1 MADPILIS
9 DPQLDDSTFTSAVQP
24 SVYTVQNTKFPI
36 NTEDSTVTLSAG
48 DVQESFGFTILD
60 LTGLGVTYE
69 INDYIQIT
77 NESEMNGIYFIQA
90 KTADSYTINLAYKD
104 SFATATP
111 SVQKYYNNYFNELRV
126 FAIKEGDSNETQI
139 GENSIK
145 SIPVDVSGVN
155 NATFN
160 ASGLI
165 KSILKTDYNITRFY
179 IEFKESYDEV
189 VSGEVSQGGSSWI
202 TDDVTG
208 CLVGQEVLTDPS
220 FSTGLTN
227 WDLSGANASYNA
239 GNTSF
244 DLTSTSGIRDDRSIQ
259 ILQELNIPKA
269 GTYNVVYNINNPSG
283 SSLVCRLVWQVSYTS
298 FSTSI
303 VSISQTVTSSTSFNF
318 DADLLLQP
326 MVNYDG
332 SDASIGLLVVDRNCQ
347 QGSCGNLVQIED
359 LSITS
364 QDCTRKFFGQLGVNQ
379 FQDSNAFNLK
389 DKVFGLQ
396 STYLTGQFL
405 TNESQRFKYFD
416 NNELKLWYLINPF
429 ILNDDGNGKSSS
441 TFEEVAYYD
450 ISGNQLETQQLPS
463 DYTIT
468 GIDNI
473 DFNGFISEFGI
484 PDKAYYAIV
493 NVYYVPDNLITAND
507 NGTFDDCTTF
517 DLTAIDGS
525 LQSPI
530 CSGVPSS
537 FSIIKPLESA
547 YPELS
552 TGVNEAVLSD
562 ESIFSIVGN
571 VYIMECDIEDNS
583 GIFQNDASICL
594 IPYKD
599 NGSGNI
605 YDISNINIESSYKFE
620 IGGGFKRIRTTFEAL
635 DSDFQFCLASFIP
648 DGGTQPSAAVYNI
661 TNLYATGPRI
671 DLSSGARVDID
682 QECRTQEIQ
691 LKWYNSEGG
700 WEYWTFTAKKD
711 HKYKVSKGTE
721 IKKDVTLNFA
731 SGLSEYEY
739 TSTNVRPQTVVRSQ
753 YLTQAEVEKLA
764 LIKESI
770 DVRDITT
777 GEVVVQVDR
786 NSVTYR
792 KETDKLFTIEFTVS
806 YPNRQTVSI

>member
-189 VSGEVSQGGSSWI
+189 VNGEVSQGGSAWI

-208 CLVGQEVLTDPS
+208 CLVGQEALTDPS

-227 WDLSGANASYNA
+227 WTLGGANASYNA

-244 DLTSTSGIRDDRSIQ
+244 DLTSTSGGISNRKMFISQRLTITKDGEFNVSFNISNSSNSIIYYRVGWSVAATAGSGYTSN
-259 ILQELNIPKA
+259 IL
-269 GTYNVVYNINNPSG
+269 YG
-283 SSLVCRLVWQVSYTS
+283 SSSSSNISINQVALV
-298 FSTSI
+298 
-303 VSISQTVTSSTSFNF
+303 SQYK
-318 DADLLLQP
+318 D
-326 MVNYDG
+326 YDG
-332 SDASIGLLVVDRNCQ
+332 QSSKIFLEVVDYSCQ
-347 QGSCGNLVQIED
+347 QGTCGNLIQAED
-359 LSITS
+359 FSLTPN
-364 QDCTRKFFGQLGVNQ
+364 DCTRKFFGELGVNQ
-379 FQDSNAFNLK
+379 FQDANGFNLK

-450 ISGNQLETQQLPS
+450 ISGNQLETQQLSS

-493 NVYYVPDNLITAND
+493 NVYYVPDNLVTAND

-525 LQSPI
+525 LQA
-530 CSGVPSS
+530 PSCDPVDNES
-537 FSIIKPLESA
+537 NIKPLESA

-552 TGVNEAVLSD
+552 TGVNEAVLSA

-571 VYIMECDIEDNS
+571 VYIMECDIED
-583 GIFQNDASICL
+583 GGGFLQNDASICL

-605 YDISNINIESSYKFE
+605 YDISNINIESTYTYEENS
-620 IGGGFKRIRTTFEAL
+620 GFKRIRTTFEAL

-648 DGGTQPSAAVYNI
+648 DGGTKPNVAVFNI

-721 IKKDVTLNFA
+721 IKKDVTLDFA

>member
-126 FAIKEGDSNETQI
+126 FAIKEGDTNETQI

-208 CLVGQEVLTDPS
+208 CLVAQEVLTDPS

-227 WDLSGANASYNA
+227 WDLSGTNASYNA

-244 DLTSTSGIRDDRSIQ
+244 DLTSTSPAYSNRAMTISQRISLTKDG
-259 ILQELNIPKA
+259 E
-269 GTYNVVYNINNPSG
+269 YNFVFNINNPS
-283 SSLVCRLVWQVSYTS
+283 SANVFYRVAWLVATTATSGYTVTVFNGVS
-298 FSTSI
+298 
-303 VSISQTVTSSTSFNF
+303 TSSTISINQI
-318 DADLLLQP
+318 ALLSQYKD
-326 MVNYDG
+326 YDG
-332 SDASIGLLVVDRNCQ
+332 QDSKIILQVTDNSCGT
-347 QGSCGNLVQIED
+347 GSCGNLIQAED
-359 LSITS
+359 FSISS
-364 QDCTRKFFGQLGVNQ
+364 QDCTRKFFGELGVNQ
-379 FQDSNAFNLK
+379 FQDANGFNLK

-441 TFEEVAYYD
+441 TFEEVSYYD
-450 ISGNQLETQQLPS
+450 ISGNQLETQQLSS
-463 DYTIT
+463 DYTLT
-468 GIDNI
+468 GIDNV
-473 DFNGFISEFGI
+473 DFNDFISQFGI
-484 PDKAYYAIV
+484 PTNAYYAIV

-507 NGTFDDCTTF
+507 NGTFDDCNTF

-525 LQSPI
+525 SQSPI

-552 TGVNEAVLSD
+552 TGVNEAVLSA

-583 GIFQNDASICL
+583 GFLQNDASICL
-594 IPYKD
+594 IPYKN

-605 YDISNINIESSYKFE
+605 YDISNINIESSYKYE
-620 IGGGFKRIRTTFEAL
+620 ENSGFKKIRTTFEAL
-635 DSDFQFCLASFIP
+635 DSDFKFCLASFIP
-648 DGGTQPSAAVYNI
+648 DGGTKPNVAVYNI

-691 LKWYNSEGG
+691 LKWYNSQGG

-711 HKYKVSKGTE
+711 FKYKVSKGTE

-731 SGLSEYEY
+731 NGLSEHEY

-753 YLTQAEVEKLA
+753 YLTAEEVDKLA

-770 DVRDITT
+770 DVRDVTN